1 MERPLVSVICLCYNH
16 ARFVE
21 EAIASVLRQTHPA
34 VQLVVVDD
42 ASTDNSVQVIRESM
56 EDHPDITFLP
66 LLKNVGNCRAFN
78 KGFALSTGTFII
90 DLAADD
96 VLKPNRMKVGVDA
109 FASLEPDYGVHF
121 SDAEL
126 IDESGNHLG
135 YHSDR
140 FPHASIPQ
148 GDIYRE
154 LISRYFINSPTMMM
168 RRSVLEKLG
177 GYDESLAYEDFD
189 FWIRSS
195 REWQYAYTP
204 EPLVRRRMLKNSMSG
219 GQYRKKS
226 IQLVSTFRVCEKILQ
241 LNRTM
246 DERKA
251 LSKRI
256 GYEMKRAARL
266 QEWGLALDYFKLL
279 LRNRTSTLRHFNTS
293 TL

>member
-16 ARFVE
+16 ARFVK
-21 EAIASVLRQTHPA
+21 EAIASVFRQTHPA

-42 ASTDNSVQVIRESM
+42 ASTDNSVQVIRESRK
-56 EDHPDITFLP
+56 DQPYITFLP
-66 LLKNVGNCRAFN
+66 LLQNVGNCRAFN
-78 KGFALSTGTFII
+78 KGFALSTGAFII
-90 DLAADD
+90 DLAAND
-96 VLKPNRMKVGVDA
+96 VLNSNRMPVGVDA
-109 FASLEPDYGVHF
+109 LASRGPDYGVHF

-126 IDESGNHLG
+126 IDESGNRIG

-148 GDIYRE
+148 GDIYHD

-195 REWQYAYTP
+195 REWKFAYTA
-204 EPLVRRRMLKNSMSG
+204 EPLVKKRILKNSMSID
-219 GQYRKKS
+219 QFRRKS
-226 IQLVSTFRVCEKILQ
+226 IQLISTFRVCEKILQ
-241 LNRTM
+241 LNRTT
-246 DERKA
+246 DETKA

-256 GYEMKRAARL
+256 RYEMKRAAVLR
-266 QEWGLALDYFKLL
+266 EWGLALDYFKLL
-279 LRNRTSTLRHFNTS
+279 LRNLSLLAQIN
-293 TL
+293 

>member
-1 MERPLVSVICLCYNH
+1 MELPLVSVICLCYNH
-16 ARFVE
+16 ARFVK
-21 EAIASVLRQTHPA
+21 EAIESVRLQTHTK

-42 ASTDNSVQVIRESM
+42 ASTDNSVQVIRESIQDRP
-56 EDHPDITFLP
+56 EITFLSLP
-66 LLKNVGNCRAFN
+66 QNLGNCRAFN
-78 KGFALSTGTFII
+78 KGFATSTGSFII

-96 VLKPNRMKVGVDA
+96 VLMPNRIEAGLNA
-109 FASLEPDYGVHF
+109 FASLGPDYGVHF

-126 IDESGNHLG
+126 IDEAGNRIG

-148 GDIYRE
+148 GDIYKD

-189 FWIRSS
+189 FWMRSS
-195 REWQYAYTP
+195 RECKYGYTA
-204 EPLVRRRMLKNSMSG
+204 EPLVKKRMLKNSMSKD
-219 GQYRKKS
+219 QYRKKS

-241 LNRTM
+241 LNRTI
-246 DERKA
+246 DETKA

-256 GYEMKRAARL
+256 RYEMKRAALLR
-266 QEWGLALDYFKLL
+266 EWGLALAYFKLL
-279 LRNRTSTLRHFNTS
+279 LRNQSNQK
-293 TL
+293 

>member
-1 MERPLVSVICLCYNH
+1 MELPLVSVICLCYNH
-16 ARFVE
+16 ARFVK
-21 EAIASVLRQTHPA
+21 EAIESVRLQTHPR

-42 ASTDNSVQVIRESM
+42 ASTDNSVQVIRESIQGRP
-56 EDHPDITFLP
+56 EITFLSLP
-66 LLKNVGNCRAFN
+66 QNLGNCRAFN
-78 KGFALSTGTFII
+78 KGFATSSGSFII

-96 VLKPNRMKVGVDA
+96 VLMPNRIEAGLNA
-109 FASLEPDYGVHF
+109 FASLGLDYGVHF

-126 IDESGNHLG
+126 IDEAGNRIG

-148 GDIYRE
+148 GGIYKD

-195 REWQYAYTP
+195 REWKYAYTP
-204 EPLVRRRMLKNSMSG
+204 EPLVRKRMLKNSMSTS
-219 GQYRKKS
+219 QYRKKS
-226 IQLVSTFRVCEKILQ
+226 IQLASTFRVCEKILQ
-241 LNRTM
+241 LNRTP
-246 DERKA
+246 DETRA

-256 GYEMKRAARL
+256 RYEMKRAALLR
-266 QEWGLALDYFKLL
+266 EWGLALGYFKLL
-279 LRNRTSTLRHFNTS
+279 LRNHS
-293 TL
+293 